1 MKYRIVYSIT
11 DSKKR
16 QSIETYLCSVGF
28 RPQLPFSSMTAT
40 LEDSISE
47 LKRKLKKL
55 RNACLLSPK
64 DTLVLICEEHADQ
77 RQLLL

>member
-1 MKYRIVYSIT
+1 MTYKIVYNIN

-16 QSIETYLCSVGF
+16 QSIETYLTSVGF
-28 RPQLPFSSMTAT
+28 QPQMPFSSMTAT
-40 LEDSISE
+40 LEESVPE

-64 DTLVLICEEHADQ
+64 DTLMLICEEAETRH
-77 RQLLL
+77 LTL